1 MPVYE
6 FECSD
11 CGKTFDAIATLKE
24 HDDGLEPECPK
35 CGGVNVSQVF
45 GKFTLLA
52 GSKTDEFD
60 DFGDDAG
67 DDDSGGDDAG
77 LDVGGD
83 SDSDWDE

>member
-6 FECSD
+6 FVCAD
-11 CGKTFDAIATLKE
+11 CGKTFDVVATLKE
-24 HDDGLEPECPK
+24 YGAGLGPECPK

-45 GKFTLLA
+45 GTFTLLG

-60 DFGDDAG
+60 DFGDDPG

-77 LDVGGD
+77 LDAD